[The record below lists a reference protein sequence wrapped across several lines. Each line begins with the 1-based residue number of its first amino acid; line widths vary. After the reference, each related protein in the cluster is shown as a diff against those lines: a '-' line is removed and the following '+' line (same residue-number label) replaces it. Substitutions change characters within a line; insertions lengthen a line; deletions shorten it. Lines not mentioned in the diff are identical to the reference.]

1 MIIYE
6 FIIFVWI
13 QFFFVKVYLYI
24 LNLLFM
30 VIKIYYLSIIVQKI
44 YMYVMYIF
52 GICIDLFE
60 VR

>member
-30 VIKIYYLSIIVQKI
+30 VIKIYYLSIIVSKI

-52 GICIDLFE
+52 GTCIDLFE